1 MLQKGCSEGCLGQ
14 IWPIF
19 SSLIVYEMHLILFI
33 FFYAQ
38 TGNPVLFQG
47 ANTDEHPDN
56 KTVHMYLKLNR
67 ELKIYQ

>member
-1 MLQKGCSEGCLGQ
+1 
-14 IWPIF
+14 
-19 SSLIVYEMHLILFI
+19 MHLILSI

-47 ANTDEHPDN
+47 ANTDEDPDN
-56 KTVHMYLKLNR
+56 KTVHMYLKLHS